1 MGSKFIV
8 HLACVVT
15 CARVLLGIIIA
26 NGTKK
31 VWIAYVSCIYSNN
44 CFPIFLK
51 VDSMGRSLFC
61 KLLFDY
67 LDEDEI
73 IKEVVMG
80 STSQRKRH
88 RYIRR
93 NHLAGN
99 ERLFLD
105 YFAPSPVFLPT
116 LFHRRFWIRHSL
128 FLHVQSKVEAHDS
141 YFVQKR
147 DSANKLGLSSLQKIS
162 ATLRMLA
169 YGLSSDFMDEYVW
182 IGETT
187 AFQSLK
193 KFVTVVVDAY
203 SEEYLRNLNNKGIA
217 RLLVHG
223 ERRGFLG
230 MLGSIDCMHWKWNI
244 CPDAWKAQ
252 YCSHIHEPTIIW
264 CSSIIWSLDM
274 TCIVW
279 VP

>member
-1 MGSKFIV
+1 MTGVQTCALPICFLSIVSILHTDLSSLLAHVVLMFNIVALKAWIDMGSKFIV

-105 YFAPSPVFLPT
+105 YFAPSPVLPPI
-116 LFHRRFWIRHSL
+116 LCRIRFQMR
-128 FLHVQSKVEAHDS
+128 F
-141 YFVQKR
+141 FFF
-147 DSANKLGLSSLQKIS
+147 N
-162 ATLRMLA
+162 LR
-169 YGLSSDFMDEYVW
+169 
-182 IGETT
+182 
-187 AFQSLK
+187 
-193 KFVTVVVDAY
+193 
-203 SEEYLRNLNNKGIA
+203 
-217 RLLVHG
+217 
-223 ERRGFLG
+223 
-230 MLGSIDCMHWKWNI
+230 
-244 CPDAWKAQ
+244 
-252 YCSHIHEPTIIW
+252 
-264 CSSIIWSLDM
+264 
-274 TCIVW
+274 
-279 VP
+279 